1 MTAKGIV
8 LSLVSGV
15 LMGSVFPVVEMG
27 KSSELGL
34 GPDAIGF
41 VFSVGVFLSTFVFN
55 LFFMNFPV
63 QGEPVGIWQYFKGT
77 PRQHLLGIAGG
88 VIWSTGAIANFAGG
102 SGHQLCH
109 RTGRHHGERA
119 LGTAGMER
127 VRRCAKQTKLLV
139 VVMLILFV
147 CGLALVSIAPLYAR
161 S

>member
-55 LFFMNFPV
+55 
-63 QGEPVGIWQYFKGT
+63 QGNSSGPE
-77 PRQHLLGIAGG
+77 GIAFD
-88 VIWSTGAIANFAGG
+88 SKTFAPTCAVWTNQFGPTT
-102 SGHQLCH
+102 L
-109 RTGRHHGERA
+109 
-119 LGTAGMER
+119 TAYSLA
-127 VRRCAKQTKLLV
+127 RC
-139 VVMLILFV
+139 
-147 CGLALVSIAPLYAR
+147 
-161 S
+161 